1 MIFIFWIYKLKKNIL
16 IIFQTNSQYKVKISI
31 DPDKTIGDLIENYFN
46 KIKRRD
52 LYGDQSIIFAKNGNI
67 FMHNSTELI
76 RPHFTGQNDGKIIIV
91 NDVDDKIKSAQK

>member
-1 MIFIFWIYKLKKNIL
+1 MKIILIKLKEEIC
-16 IIFQTNSQYKVKISI
+16 
-31 DPDKTIGDLIENYFN
+31 
-46 KIKRRD
+46 
-52 LYGDQSIIFAKNGNI
+52 IIFAKNGNI